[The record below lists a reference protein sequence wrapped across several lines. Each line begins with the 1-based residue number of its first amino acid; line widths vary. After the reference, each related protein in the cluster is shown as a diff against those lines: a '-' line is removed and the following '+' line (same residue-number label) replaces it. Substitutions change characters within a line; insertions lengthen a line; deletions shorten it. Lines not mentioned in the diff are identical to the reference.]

1 MKAGR
6 SFQVLL
12 FDLGGVLVDFAG
24 FEELGYLLPDAPDRS
39 RVRQQWIDSE
49 AVRLFERGEISSESF
64 ANRFLEEWALD
75 LSPGAFLREL
85 DRWRGGLY
93 PGAARL
99 LERLRKTHRLA
110 YLSNSNEVHA
120 PAHRENLDSL
130 FDHSY
135 FSHELGLLK
144 PEPEIFEHAIR
155 DLAVPPGQI
164 AFFDDTAV
172 NVVAAVDKGMS
183 AHLVG
188 GMPELE
194 HCLERLGLPTSRNA
208 LL

>member
-1 MKAGR
+1 MNAGR
-6 SFQVLL
+6 FFQVLL

-24 FEELGYLLPDAPDRS
+24 FEELGSLLPNAPDRS
-39 RVRQQWIDSE
+39 MVRQRWIESE
-49 AVRLFERGEISSESF
+49 AVRLFERGDISAEQF
-64 ANRFLEEWALD
+64 ASRFLEEWRLD
-75 LSPGAFLREL
+75 LSPRTFLREFA
-85 DRWRGGLY
+85 RWRRGLY

-110 YLSNSNEVHA
+110 YLSNSNELHA
-120 PAHRENLDSL
+120 PAHRESLDGL

-135 FSHELGLLK
+135 FSHELRLLK

-155 DLAVPPGQI
+155 ELAVPLRQI

-172 NVVAAVDKGMS
+172 NVEAAADTGMC

-188 GMPELE
+188 GVSDLE
-194 HCLERLGLPTSRNA
+194 HCLERLGVIA
-208 LL
+208 AQ

>member
-1 MKAGR
+1 MNAGR

-24 FEELGYLLPDAPDRS
+24 FDELGRLLAEAPDRS
-39 RVRQQWIDSE
+39 MVRQRWIESE
-49 AVRLFERGEISSESF
+49 AVRLFERGDISSEQF
-64 ANRFLEEWALD
+64 ANRFLEEWSLD
-75 LSPGAFLREL
+75 LSPEAFLSEL
-85 DRWRGGLY
+85 ARWRGGLY

-110 YLSNSNEVHA
+110 YLSNSNELHA
-120 PAHRENLDSL
+120 PAHRASLDGL

-144 PEPEIFEHAIR
+144 PDPEIFEHAIR
-155 DLAVPPGQI
+155 ELAVPPRQI

-172 NVVAAVDKGMS
+172 NVEAAAETGMS

-188 GMPELE
+188 GVAEVE
-194 HCLERLGLPTSRNA
+194 HCLERLGIA
-208 LL
+208 A